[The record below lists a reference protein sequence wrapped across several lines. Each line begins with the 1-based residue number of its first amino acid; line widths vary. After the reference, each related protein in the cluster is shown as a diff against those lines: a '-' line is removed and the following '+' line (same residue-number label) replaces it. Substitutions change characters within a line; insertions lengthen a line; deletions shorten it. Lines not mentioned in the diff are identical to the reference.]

1 MKKFVVLL
9 VIFLSFS
16 LNISKAIPVHANPAT
31 TFKEGVYKV
40 SDLEP
45 SPNNVYTIE
54 NISKNK
60 SIFILVANEN
70 QVAMQII
77 KLEPGTQ
84 KYDLRPMKP
93 DYRILL
99 IGNGEAR
106 ILPKT

>member
-1 MKKFVVLL
+1 MKKFRVLL
-9 VIFLSFS
+9 IVLLSLFLNTFV
-16 LNISKAIPVHANPAT
+16 AIPVFASPAT
-31 TFKEGVYKV
+31 TFKEGVYKI

-45 SPNNVYTIE
+45 SPNNLYTIE
-54 NISKNK
+54 NISPKK
-60 SIFILVANEN
+60 SIFILLANED

-93 DYRILL
+93 EYRILL
-99 IGNGEAR
+99 IGDGEAR

>member
-1 MKKFVVLL
+1 MKKVRVLL
-9 VIFLSFS
+9 IVLLSLF
-16 LNISKAIPVHANPAT
+16 LNIFVAIPVLASPAT
-31 TFKEGVYKV
+31 TFKEGVYKI

-45 SPNNVYTIE
+45 SPNNLYTIE
-54 NISKNK
+54 NISPKK

-93 DYRILL
+93 EYRILL